1 MRRVPTAP
9 APLLCGAI
17 VAASLVA
24 APLISLVAIAWS
36 GDIAALGHVVL
47 NVLPTALVET
57 TLLLAGVA
65 AITGLIGV
73 GTAWLTTMTRFPG
86 RGILAVA
93 LVLPLAMPTYIVAY
107 VAVELLEPLGPI
119 QAAFRAL
126 FGFRSRAE
134 YPFPEV
140 RSLPGA
146 ILVISLVL
154 YPYVYLP
161 TRALFLTGSAGL
173 FDAARTLGAAPGRLF
188 ARVGLPLA
196 RPALAIGLALALL
209 EALNDIGAS
218 EYLGVRTLTVA
229 IMTTWLNRGS
239 LAGAAQIALVMLLVV
254 VLLLQLEARGRGGAR
269 YAAPSRQRARARP
282 VPLDGARACV
292 AFAACSLP
300 VLAGFVVPAGFLM
313 REAVARTLRD
323 GIDPA
328 LPGQAS
334 ATLVVAIA
342 TTSVAV
348 GLGASVAGTVRLAR
362 GARPV
367 LALALARLA
376 GLGYAIPGT
385 VLAIGLLS
393 PLAGLDNALAT
404 ASSRLFGVSPGLLVT
419 GSGAAIVIACTIR
432 FLTVAVGGVRAGY
445 ERLARDVDDAARV
458 LGRAPGEVVREVHLP
473 LLRPA
478 LRAAALLVFVD
489 AMKELP
495 ATLLLRPLGVET
507 LATAVYAHATRG
519 TFEDGALA
527 ALAIVAAGLLPVAAM
542 SRELEPPGMSSGGR
556 LFKRREAQAAG
567 LGAYPST

>member
-1 MRRVPTAP
+1 MRRVPAAP
-9 APLLCGAI
+9 WPLRCGAI

-24 APLISLVAIAWS
+24 APLVSLVAIAWS
-36 GDIAALGHVVL
+36 GDIAALSHVVL

-86 RGILAVA
+86 RDILAVA

-107 VAVELLEPLGPI
+107 VAVELLEPLGPV
-119 QAAFRAL
+119 QVAFRAL

-254 VLLLQLEARGRGGAR
+254 VLLLQVEARGRGGAR

-282 VPLDGARACV
+282 VPLNGARACA
-292 AFAACSLP
+292 AFAACALP

-313 REAVARTLRD
+313 REAVARTLRG

-328 LPGQAS
+328 LPGQAA

-342 TTSVAV
+342 TTLIAV

-367 LALALARLA
+367 LALARLA

-519 TFEDGALA
+519 NFEDGALA
-527 ALAIVAAGLLPVAAM
+527 SLAIVAAGLLPVAAL
-542 SRELEPPGMSSGGR
+542 SRELEPPGLSSGGR
-556 LFKRREAQAAG
+556 SFKRREADAAG
-567 LGAYPST
+567 LGAHPAT